1 MIIND
6 ELKELLIDKKV
17 ADAYQYYQAAYYK
30 LYLANITIMALE
42 NIVNDFCS
50 SSEDA
55 VKYHLNE
62 AFKEGSRYIKDT
74 VDYFGI
80 KISIADATTKLT
92 MESISLLHSFFD
104 IFAQWIN
111 AALLGEEALP
121 IESVSL
127 NKLIKKLFEYPE
139 YRGDFLDEVTDI
151 LKQEEYLFI
160 SDFNNTMK
168 HRTQLYTKNSIDIL
182 NVKAGIYTP
191 KFSKNNNSY
200 ESKEIIDV
208 LKNNLKFCQNE
219 LDNSV
224 IFLEEYYSKNSC
236 KYVGSRY
243 YNPKQYIQFKTEED
257 YDTLRNV
264 DQSYLFI
271 EESPD
276 NIKDEYQIMRYTIDE
291 DGNKE
296 LYNSCY
302 KYIVLKYDG
311 RIWGVLCAK
320 DQYDNESAIVY
331 RKYLLKTEDYA
342 NELSDIYRL
351 KEGDISLLRDAEIVI
366 LNEVQ

>member
-1 MIIND
+1 
-6 ELKELLIDKKV
+6 
-17 ADAYQYYQAAYYK
+17 
-30 LYLANITIMALE
+30 
-42 NIVNDFCS
+42 
-50 SSEDA
+50 
-55 VKYHLNE
+55 
-62 AFKEGSRYIKDT
+62 
-74 VDYFGI
+74 
-80 KISIADATTKLT
+80 
-92 MESISLLHSFFD
+92 
-104 IFAQWIN
+104 
-111 AALLGEEALP
+111 
-121 IESVSL
+121 
-127 NKLIKKLFEYPE
+127 
-139 YRGDFLDEVTDI
+139 
-151 LKQEEYLFI
+151 
-160 SDFNNTMK
+160 MK